1 METEI
6 FSAYVPEM
14 NSLGN
19 GICKLDGCVV
29 FCMGAVDG
37 DRVQARIV
45 DSRKNYKIAAVVSCD
60 VPSPFRCDP
69 ACPAFGTCGGCTLQH
84 ITYAHELE
92 VKKASVEAALRRAGL
107 GTVNVEEILSADH
120 MRYRNKAVYHFSEDS
135 KISFL
140 QESSNQYVPVS
151 DCLLCPEVF
160 SEIARDTESFFTG
173 KSAVPS
179 YLYIR
184 ADRTLSQLCVVLGVE
199 GNSARDEA
207 EEYATY
213 IREKHPEIV
222 GVLTGG
228 GKHPEEKGTKL
239 EILWGRDY
247 IEESFLGLTLKITA
261 SSFFQVNTAAAEL
274 LCRRAVEL
282 LNPAEGEYGVDLYC
296 GTGIFGMAIAKQHPD
311 VYVTGVEINAGAVA
325 DAKANA
331 AVNGLS
337 NVGFFCGDSADFA
350 KSTYGSIDFALI
362 DPPRAG
368 CSDKMLQALCKL
380 RPGKILYVS
389 CEPGTLGRDLKKLS
403 EKGYGLDHIVAC
415 DLFPRTKHVECVALM
430 SRKGE
435 N

>member
-1 METEI
+1 METGL

-14 NSLGN
+14 NTLGN

-29 FCMGAVDG
+29 FCIGAVDG

-45 DSRKNYKIAAVVSCD
+45 DNRKNYKIAEVVSCD
-60 VPSPFRCDP
+60 VPSPFRCAP
-69 ACPAFGTCGGCTLQH
+69 ACPVFGTCGGCTLQH

-120 MRYRNKAVYHFSEDS
+120 MRYRNKAVYHFSRDGRV
-135 KISFL
+135 SFL

-151 DCLLCPEVF
+151 DCLLCPVVF
-160 SEIARDTESFFTG
+160 SEIAKDTESFFTG
-173 KSAVPS
+173 KRTVPS

-199 GNSARDEA
+199 RKSESAEV
-207 EEYATY
+207 EEYAAY
-213 IREKHPEIV
+213 IRKKYLEIV
-222 GVLTGG
+222 GVLVGS

-239 EILWGRDY
+239 ELLWGRDY

-296 GTGIFGMAIAKQHPD
+296 GTGIFGMAIANQHPD

-331 AVNGLS
+331 AANGLS

-380 RPGKILYVS
+380 RPEKILYVS

-403 EKGYGLDHIVAC
+403 ERGYGLNHIVAC
-415 DLFPRTKHVECVALM
+415 DLFPRTKHVETVVLL
-430 SRKGE
+430 SRK
-435 N
+435 